1 MTIASSKLTVNVTK
15 LKWLRKLSDTNAY
28 VRMYV
33 SMYVRIHSNSRRIRN
48 RPTNNIATEA
58 LCPTVGAGS
67 AVGFL
72 YLSPSVQ

>member
-1 MTIASSKLTVNVTK
+1 MTIASPKLTVDQIK
-15 LKWLRKLSDTNAY
+15 LKWLHKLSDTNAY
-28 VRMYV
+28 VCTYVRMYV
-33 SMYVRIHSNSRRIRN
+33 HIHSNSRRIRN